1 MAITKVRIRNFR
13 SIVFAEFVPQQYNVL
28 VGAND
33 SGKSNFLRA
42 LNLFFNNEVEPGSP
56 FRFTRDFSRTA
67 KTGKGKAQEV
77 RIELFIEV
85 PSNYRANEEVVWRK
99 VWRADSPVVSERAFV
114 SKTEISG
121 RSKVLSWLDAHRYHY
136 VPAVRGGEY
145 FRSLM
150 RDVHDTLAESY
161 EAELRAASGA
171 FIKDLRKHTQQIGRI
186 ISARIGLRSELQ
198 LPPDLRTLFEVLDFE
213 TDSGVSFRQRGDGV
227 QAAHIPAILKFLAD
241 SQKRLAAKGKPLPTS
256 IWAYEEPENNLEF
269 TRAFSI
275 AEQLYEYSS
284 DHQVFLTTHS
294 PAFYTGKSIEY
305 KPNRW
310 LVQSIDNES
319 QIGSVG
325 DGHSDD
331 LHDVVGL
338 MPLVAPFIRQMQ
350 AELDVVRKQVK
361 ATAKPTIFV
370 GGITDER
377 YIRRALD
384 VFASERAGLVAVK
397 FIGQTTATGAT
408 GGGDANLDKIVT
420 VLREQQQLQS
430 QRVVALFDCDATRET
445 VTHGLLRVQQIR
457 HNPTNTVQTRGIE
470 NSIHSSVFARDFYK
484 TKTKTDKYGAV
495 QSIEEF
501 DKVAACDTV
510 CKRAVE
516 QLQQDLELLRAP
528 LGEALDFLLS
538 GPQNA

>member
-1 MAITKVRIRNFR
+1 MSITRVRIRNFR
-13 SIVFAEFVPQQYNVL
+13 SIVSAEFDPRQYNVL

-77 RIELFIEV
+77 RIELFFEV
-85 PSNYRANEEVVWRK
+85 PSNYRATEEVVWRK
-99 VWRADSPVVSERAFV
+99 IWRADSPVSSERAFV

-121 RSKVLSWLDAHRYHY
+121 RSKVLSWLDAHRFYY

-150 RDVHDTLAESY
+150 CDVHDTLAETY

-171 FIKDLRKHTQQIGRI
+171 FIKDLRQHTEQIGSI
-186 ISARIGLRSELQ
+186 IRAQIGLQSELQ
-198 LPPDLRTLFEVLDFE
+198 LPPDLRSLFEVLDFE

-241 SQKRLAAKGKPLPTS
+241 SQKRLAARGKPLPTS

-275 AEQLYEYSS
+275 AEQLYEYSQ
-284 DHQVFLTTHS
+284 DHQIFLTTHS
-294 PAFYTGKSIEY
+294 PAFYTGKSTEY
-305 KPNRW
+305 KPIRW
-310 LVQSIDNES
+310 LVQSIDKES
-319 QIGSVG
+319 QIGPVG
-325 DGHSDD
+325 DGQSDD
-331 LHDVVGL
+331 LNDVVGL
-338 MPLVAPFIRQMQ
+338 MPLVAPFIREMQ
-350 AELDVVRKQVK
+350 AELDAVRKRVK

-370 GGITDER
+370 GGITDEH
-377 YIRRALD
+377 YIRRALE
-384 VFASERAGLVAVK
+384 VFEPKRASLVAVT
-397 FIGQTTATGAT
+397 FIGQTTATGAK

-430 QRVVALFDCDATRET
+430 QRVVVLYDCDAPRET
-445 VTHGLLRVQQIR
+445 VTHGLLRVQQVR
-457 HNPTNTVQTRGIE
+457 HNPSNIVQTRGIE
-470 NSIHSSVFARDFYK
+470 NSILSSVFARDFYK
-484 TKTKTDKYGAV
+484 TKTKTDNYGAV

-501 DKVAACDTV
+501 DKVAACTAV
-510 CKRAVE
+510 CKRAPE
-516 QLQQDLELLRAP
+516 QLEQDFEQLRAP
-528 LGEALDFLLS
+528 LAEALDFLLLKE
-538 GPQNA
+538 